1 VPDPS
6 LTGVHT
12 LTLAVAFDFER
23 ERVTGSVVSEMSP
36 MGGRF
41 IPAVRL
47 RSVTLQQPDGA
58 ALTLGST
65 VAAEAQS
72 TEVESTTE
80 KAEGPEG
87 ATP

>member
-1 VPDPS
+1 
-6 LTGVHT
+6 
-12 LTLAVAFDFER
+12 
-23 ERVTGSVVSEMSP
+23 MSP

-65 VAAEAQS
+65 VATEAQS

-80 KAEGPEG
+80 KAEDPEG

>member
-1 VPDPS
+1 
-6 LTGVHT
+6 
-12 LTLAVAFDFER
+12 
-23 ERVTGSVVSEMSP
+23 MSP
-36 MGGRF
+36 MGGRL

-58 ALTLGST
+58 TLTLGST

-72 TEVESTTE
+72 TEVDST
-80 KAEGPEG
+80 AEEAEDPED